1 MSFEKLWNFY
11 LSIGLVLVWAGVSN
25 IGGSCSVLY
34 TFNMQLFSVHSVTV
48 LILTRV
54 HYQDF
59 VDFSLPLQLPV
70 MRKGEWVAGDGM
82 SSSDRH
88 DTVLAHAR
96 YLH

>member
-1 MSFEKLWNFY
+1 M
-11 LSIGLVLVWAGVSN
+11 
-25 IGGSCSVLY
+25 LY

-88 DTVLAHAR
+88 DTVLAHGALPSLR
-96 YLH
+96 INSIGSGFQLGGGIYLTATLRHC